1 MQAIASGIYYE
12 SNYPGVTLGAV
23 IMPRGTLMIDAPLRP
38 EDARTW
44 KSVLLT
50 QSRGTHRLLVNLD
63 GHPDRT
69 LGARYVDCT
78 VVAQQN
84 VLDTFNNRTS
94 VFKGQP
100 SGSGAEWEHYPEISG
115 TRWILPNLTFSDRM
129 VLHWDTVHSEKDTEI
144 IIEYHPGPSDGAAWV
159 IVPNQKVVFIGD
171 AILLDQPPF
180 LEMSHLPSWINTL
193 SVLRSPRY
201 RNYTIISG
209 RGGPVNIEY
218 VRDQHE
224 LLKSLHKRLE
234 THVEKGTLY
243 ENTDKIIQTYLQKF
257 NYPPA
262 LHNIYAQRLRYG
274 LECYIQ
280 RHYPPEVNT
289 PGA

>member
-23 IMPRGTLMIDAPLRP
+23 IMPRGTLMIDAPLRA

-50 QSRGTHRLLVNLD
+50 QSRGTHRLLINLD

-78 VVAQQN
+78 VVAQNN
-84 VLDTFNNRTS
+84 VLETFNNRTS
-94 VFKGQP
+94 VFKGHP
-100 SGSGAEWEHYPEISG
+100 IGGGAEWENYPEISG
-115 TRWILPNLTFSDRM
+115 TRWMLPSLTFSDSM
-129 VLHWDTVHSEKDTEI
+129 VLQWGESYEGSDSEI

-159 IVPNQKVVFIGD
+159 IIPSQKVVFVGD

-193 SVLRSPRY
+193 SILRSPGF
-201 RNYTIISG
+201 RNYTIVSG
-209 RGGPVNIEY
+209 RGGPVSIDY
-218 VRDQHE
+218 VREQHE
-224 LLKSLHKRLE
+224 QLKILHKKLE
-234 THVEKGTLY
+234 TFVEKGVLF
-243 ENTDKIIQTYLQKF
+243 ENIEKMANPFLEKLT
-257 NYPPA
+257 YPPA
-262 LHNIYAQRLRYG
+262 LHNIYKQRLHHG
-274 LECYIQ
+274 LERYYQ
-280 RHYPPEVNT
+280 RHYASDET
-289 PGA
+289 SSGF

>member
-23 IMPRGTLMIDAPLRP
+23 ILPRGTLMIDTPLRP

-50 QSRGTHRLLVNLD
+50 QSRGTHRLLLNLD

-69 LGARYVDCT
+69 IGARYADCT
-78 VVAQQN
+78 VIAQNN
-84 VLDTFNNRTS
+84 VLETFNNRTS
-94 VFKGQP
+94 VFKAQP
-100 SGSGAEWEHYPEISG
+100 NGSGAEWEHYPEISG
-115 TRWILPNLTFSDRM
+115 TRWMLPQITFSDHMILR
-129 VLHWDTVHSEKDTEI
+129 WDTIDDDADTEI

-159 IVPNQKVVFIGD
+159 IIPSQKVVFVGD

-180 LEMSHLPSWINTL
+180 LEMSHLPSWNNTL
-193 SVLRSPRY
+193 SLLRSPGF
-201 RNYTIISG
+201 RNYTIVSG
-209 RGGPVNIEY
+209 RGGPVTIEY
-218 VRDQHE
+218 VREQHE
-224 LLKSLHKRLE
+224 LLKMLQKRIEIYAEKSAL
-234 THVEKGTLY
+234 VE
-243 ENTDKIIQTYLQKF
+243 NIDKITQAYLQKL

-262 LHNIYAQRLRYG
+262 LHHIYTKRLQYG

-280 RHYPPEVNT
+280 RHYKTEENFF
-289 PGA
+289 GD

>member
-1 MQAIASGIYYE
+1 MQSVAPGIYYE

-44 KSVLLT
+44 RSVLLT
-50 QSRGTHRLLVNLD
+50 QSRGTHRLLLNLD

-69 LGARYVDCT
+69 LGVRYMDCT
-78 VVAQQN
+78 VVAQKN
-84 VLDTFNNRTS
+84 VLETFNNRTS

-100 SGSGAEWEHYPEISG
+100 AGSGAEWEHYPEISG
-115 TRWILPNLTFSDRM
+115 TRWMFPNLTFSDRM
-129 VLHWDTVHSEKDTEI
+129 VLHWDSDHSDDDKEI

-159 IVPNQKVVFIGD
+159 IIPSEKVVFIGD

-180 LEMSHLPSWINTL
+180 LEMSHLPSWINSL

-209 RGGPVNIEY
+209 RGGPVSIEY
-218 VRDQHE
+218 VREQHE
-224 LLKSLHKRLE
+224 LLKSLQKRLE
-234 THVEKGTLY
+234 TYAEKASEF
-243 ENTDKIIQTYLQKF
+243 ENVDKTIHAYLQKL

-262 LHNIYAQRLRYG
+262 LHNIYTQRLRYG
-274 LECYIQ
+274 LECYFQ
-280 RHYPPEVNT
+280 RHFT
-289 PGA
+289 PDEDTTGA

>member
-50 QSRGTHRLLVNLD
+50 QSRGTHRLLLNLD

-78 VVAQQN
+78 VVTQKN
-84 VLDTFNNRTS
+84 VLDAFDNRTS

-100 SGSGAEWEHYPEISG
+100 AGSGAEWEQYPEIFG
-115 TRWILPNLTFSDRM
+115 TRWMLPNLTFSDRM
-129 VLHWDTVHSEKDTEI
+129 ALHWDTGHSDEDKEI
-144 IIEYHPGPSDGAAWV
+144 IIEYHPGPSDGASWV
-159 IVPNQKVVFIGD
+159 ILPNQKVVFIGD
-171 AILLDQPPF
+171 TILLDQPPF
-180 LEMSHLPSWINTL
+180 LELSHLPSWINTI

-201 RNYTIISG
+201 RNYTIVSG
-209 RGGPVNIEY
+209 RGGPISIEY
-218 VRDQHE
+218 VREQHE
-224 LLKSLHKRLE
+224 LLKSLQKRLE
-234 THVEKGTLY
+234 TFAEKGTLLG
-243 ENTDKIIQTYLQKF
+243 NIDKLSQNYLQKLQ
-257 NYPPA
+257 YPPA
-262 LHNIYAQRLRYG
+262 LHNIYLQRLQFG
-274 LECYIQ
+274 LECYIK
-280 RHYPPEVNT
+280 RHYSPEENT
-289 PGA
+289 AGA

>member
-23 IMPRGTLMIDAPLRP
+23 ILPRGTLMIDAPLRP
-38 EDARTW
+38 EDGRTW

-50 QSRGTHRLLVNLD
+50 QSRGNHRLLLNLD

-78 VVAQQN
+78 VIAQNN

-100 SGSGAEWEHYPEISG
+100 TGSGAEWEYYPEISG
-115 TRWILPNLTFSDRM
+115 TRWMPPDLTFSDQ
-129 VLHWDTVHSEKDTEI
+129 LILQWDTYHEDENTEI

-159 IVPNQKVVFIGD
+159 IIPSQKVVFIGD

-193 SVLRSPRY
+193 SLLRSTSF
-201 RNYTIISG
+201 RNYTVVSG
-209 RGGPVNIEY
+209 RGGPVTIEY
-218 VRDQHE
+218 VREQHE
-224 LLKSLHKRLE
+224 LLKMLQNRIE
-234 THVEKGTLY
+234 TNAEKGTLID
-243 ENTDKIIQTYLQKF
+243 NIDKITQIYLQKL

-262 LHNIYAQRLRYG
+262 LHNIYTKRLRYG
-274 LECYIQ
+274 LESYFH
-280 RHYPPEVNT
+280 RHYNPEENYF
-289 PGA
+289 GD